1 MEHMQRLNTVNFS
14 NMQNWSILSHLTVAN
29 YQSKHKHIK
38 IGSFLKRIKEAVVIQ
53 DDVYYKR
60 ATIKINNGGVFL
72 RDTVLGKNIGTKNQF
87 IIKKGQLLLSKIDA
101 RNGAFAIVPEALDN
115 GVITGNFWTYEID
128 TTKILPQILSN
139 ILSSKRFQEIW
150 EACSN
155 GTTNRHYLQEADFL
169 NTSIPVPS
177 LSEQKEI
184 VENYYTMIRQANDII
199 ELSWTKMDEYYISVL
214 QAKNYRY
221 NPLLQYTFGFVNFK
235 KLTRWDSWATDTGL
249 TSDKYDI
256 VPFGQLV
263 LGKPQYGA
271 NVKGVDVP
279 CEYRY
284 IRITDIN
291 EDGSLNN
298 EIKYPQT
305 AEKEYILHENDFLI
319 ARSGNTVGKTF
330 LYRNEVGPA
339 IFAGYLVR
347 YILNTDLVLPEYLL
361 YYTKTDIFKNWVLK
375 NQRIAGQP
383 NINGQEY
390 LSFPV
395 VLPPIEKQKEIVDKA
410 KEIANQIK
418 KEQYES
424 CCMFEQAKQD
434 FENAIFKE

>member
-1 MEHMQRLNTVNFS
+1 MEHMQRLNTVSFS

-101 RNGAFAIVPEALDN
+101 RNGAFGIVPEELDN

-177 LSEQKEI
+177 LPEQKEI

-434 FENAIFKE
+434 FENAIFEK

>member
-1 MEHMQRLNTVNFS
+1 MEHMQRLNTVSFS

-101 RNGAFAIVPEALDN
+101 RNGAFGIVPEELDN

-177 LSEQKEI
+177 LFEQKEI
-184 VENYYTMIRQANDII
+184 VENYYAMIRQANDIV
-199 ELSWTKMDEYYISVL
+199 ELSWTKMDEHYISVL

-330 LYRNEVGPA
+330 LYKNEVGPA

-434 FENAIFKE
+434 FENAIFGE

>member
-1 MEHMQRLNTVNFS
+1 MEHMQRLNTVSFS

-29 YQSKHKHIK
+29 YQSKHKYIK

-101 RNGAFAIVPEALDN
+101 RNGAFGIVPEELDN

-177 LSEQKEI
+177 LPEQKEI

-395 VLPPIEKQKEIVDKA
+395 LLPPIEKQKEIVDKA

-434 FENAIFKE
+434 FENAIFGE

>member
-1 MEHMQRLNTVNFS
+1 MEHMQRLNTVSFS

-101 RNGAFAIVPEALDN
+101 RNGAFGIVPEELDN

-305 AEKEYILHENDFLI
+305 AEKEFILHENDFLI

-434 FENAIFKE
+434 FENAIFGE

>member
-1 MEHMQRLNTVNFS
+1 MFTQFS
-14 NMQNWSILSHLTVAN
+14 VLDKWYIEQYLRKV
-29 YQSKHKHIK
+29 IK
-38 IGSFLKRIKEAVVIQ
+38 GRFPMIS
-53 DDVYYKR
+53 
-60 ATIKINNGGVFL
+60 
-72 RDTVLGKNIGTKNQF
+72 
-87 IIKKGQLLLSKIDA
+87 LSKILQPFKLRVNSQNYNSDIPLVSKIRFSDGQVFYRVA
-101 RNGAFAIVPEALDN
+101 QPKNDVFLAHKGDLLVSNINFEKGAFCIVDKETVACSTDYQPYKIIYSD
-115 GVITGNFWTYEID
+115 
-128 TTKILPQILSN
+128 ILPEYLNLCLRSEPFLKN
-139 ILSSKRFQEIW
+139 VA
-150 EACSN
+150 EAKPK
-155 GTTNRHYLQEADFL
+155 GMKTRAKWDFIK
-169 NTSIPVPS
+169 TFAIPVPS

-330 LYRNEVGPA
+330 LYKNEVGPA

-434 FENAIFKE
+434 FENAIFGE

>member
-1 MEHMQRLNTVNFS
+1 M
-14 NMQNWSILSHLTVAN
+14 
-29 YQSKHKHIK
+29 SKLMFTQYSVLDKWYIEQYLRK
-38 IGSFLKRIKEAVVIQ
+38 
-53 DDVYYKR
+53 
-60 ATIKINNGGVFL
+60 TIK
-72 RDTVLGKNIGTKNQF
+72 GKYPMVS
-87 IIKKGQLLLSKIDA
+87 LSKILKPIRMRVNSQDYNQDIPLVA
-101 RNGAFAIVPEALDN
+101 KIRFSDGQIFYRVAQPKSDVFLAYKGDLLVSNINFEKGAFCI
-115 GVITGNFWTYEID
+115 ID
-128 TTKILPQILSN
+128 KERVACSTDYQPYKMIYSDILPEYLNLCLRSDTFLKN
-139 ILSSKRFQEIW
+139 VA
-150 EACSN
+150 EAKPK
-155 GTTNRHYLQEADFL
+155 GMKTRAKWDFIK
-169 NTSIPVPS
+169 TFAVPVPS
-177 LSEQKEI
+177 LLKQKEI
-184 VENYYTMIRQANDII
+184 VDNYYAMIRQANDIV
-199 ELSWTKMDEYYISVL
+199 ELSWTKMDEYYIEAL

-235 KLTRWDSWATDTGL
+235 KLTRWDSWTTDTGL
-249 TSDKYDI
+249 TSEKYEI
-256 VPFGQLV
+256 VPFGQLI
-263 LGKPQYGA
+263 LEKPQYGA
-271 NVKGVDVP
+271 NVKGVDTP
-279 CEYRY
+279 CNYRY

-291 EDGSLNN
+291 EDGSLNE
-298 EIKYPQT
+298 EIKYPE
-305 AEKEYILHENDFLI
+305 AVEEEYILHENDFLI

-330 LYRNEVGPA
+330 LYKDELGPA

-361 YYTKTDIFKNWVLK
+361 YYTKTDIFKNWILK

-434 FENAIFKE
+434 FENAIFGE